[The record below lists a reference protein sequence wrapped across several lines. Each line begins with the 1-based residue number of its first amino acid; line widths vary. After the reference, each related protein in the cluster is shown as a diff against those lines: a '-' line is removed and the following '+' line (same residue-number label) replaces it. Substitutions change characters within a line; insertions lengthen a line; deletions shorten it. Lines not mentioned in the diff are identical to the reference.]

1 MSKKLAEKVT
11 DKMFANDHFSQW
23 LGIERLGEEAGRC
36 SLRLTVRKDMLNGFG
51 IAHGGITYALAD
63 SALAFASNSHGRKSV
78 SVETSISHIVALKEG
93 DVITAFA
100 EEESKTNKIGIY
112 RVVLKKDIE
121 VVAIFK
127 GVVYRTSKAWEV

>member
-1 MSKKLAEKVT
+1 
-11 DKMFANDHFSQW
+11 
-23 LGIERLGEEAGRC
+23 
-36 SLRLTVRKDMLNGFG
+36 
-51 IAHGGITYALAD
+51 
-63 SALAFASNSHGRKSV
+63 
-78 SVETSISHIVALKEG
+78 VETSISHIVALKEG